1 MNIDYGLI
9 IVILGIMV
17 FLTNVIVEVLKNTF
31 TIKGSKTLNSI
42 ALTAAIT
49 ISVLGYLI
57 YTSYTQATFIWYYLV
72 ASVFVGF
79 IVALVSMLGWDKVL
93 KIWKDSTRGGK

>member
-1 MNIDYGLI
+1 MNIDYGII

-57 YTSYTQATFIWYYLV
+57 YTSYTQAVFIWYYLI
-72 ASVFVGF
+72 ASVLVGF
-79 IVALVSMLGWDKVL
+79 IVALISMIGWDKVL